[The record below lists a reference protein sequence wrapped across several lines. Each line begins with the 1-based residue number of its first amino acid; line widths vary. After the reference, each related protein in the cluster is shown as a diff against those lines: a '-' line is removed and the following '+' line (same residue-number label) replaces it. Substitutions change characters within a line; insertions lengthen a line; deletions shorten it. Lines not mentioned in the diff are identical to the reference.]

1 MIILPKI
8 ERIDSD
14 NGRFYKTP
22 EGNYYPSVTS
32 ILGSQENEYL
42 DQWRKA
48 VGEEE
53 ANRVS
58 RRAAAR
64 GTRIHKY
71 VEEHLT
77 GNIVKCSSIFDQI
90 MFDSLL
96 PVLSSINNIRTIEG
110 SVYSDYLKVAGTIDL
125 VANFNNKRSIIDWKT
140 SSKLKYKSQISGYF
154 IQAAAYAVCWEE
166 ITGQPI
172 SQLVIVLIVESDQSY
187 VFIEHRDNWIHQ
199 FIDLRKKFKNEINQ
213 KTWT

>member
-1 MIILPKI
+1 MFILPKI
-8 ERIDSD
+8 ERIDTG

-22 EGNYYPSVTS
+22 SGLYYPSVTS
-32 ILGSQENEYL
+32 ILGSQDNEYL
-42 DQWRKA
+42 NQWRKA

-64 GTRIHKY
+64 GSRIHKY
-71 VEEHLT
+71 VEEYLI
-77 GNIVKCSSIFDQI
+77 GNNVKCSSIFDQV

-96 PVLSSINNIRTIEG
+96 PVLSSIDNIRTIEG
-110 SVYSDYLKVAGTIDL
+110 SIYSDYLKVAGTIDL
-125 VANFNNKRSIIDWKT
+125 VADFNDKRSVIDWK
-140 SSKLKYKSQISGYF
+140 SSGKLKYKSQISGYF
-154 IQAAAYAVCWEE
+154 MQAAAYAVCWEE

-199 FIDLRKKFKNEINQ
+199 FIDLRKKFKNEFIQHN
-213 KTWT
+213 

>member
-1 MIILPKI
+1 MVILPKI
-8 ERIDSD
+8 ERIDTG

-32 ILGSQENEYL
+32 ILSSQDNEYL
-42 DQWRKA
+42 NQWRKA

-53 ANRVS
+53 ANKVS

-64 GTRIHKY
+64 GSRIHKY

-77 GNIVKCSSIFDQI
+77 GNIVKCSSIFDQV

-96 PVLSSINNIRTIEG
+96 PVLSSIDNIRTIEG

-125 VANFNNKRSIIDWKT
+125 VADFDNKRSVIDWKS
-140 SSKLKYKSQISGYF
+140 SSKLKYKSQISSYF
-154 IQAAAYAVCWEE
+154 MQAAAYAVCWEE
-166 ITGQPI
+166 ITKQPI
-172 SQLVIVLIVESDQSY
+172 AQLVIVLIIESDQSY
-187 VFIEHRDNWIHQ
+187 VFIEHRDNWIDQ
-199 FIDLRKKFKNEINQ
+199 FIDLRKKFKNEFIQHN
-213 KTWT
+213 